1 MNYTTRIT
9 QMTIAPEGEPIFS
22 EMATDICIEDE
33 AAGEY
38 IVLKQVTRN
47 DGTIAIKPEEWDVI
61 RATIDQMFAEMQL
74 AVSEFKIRTDSQE
87 S

>member
-1 MNYTTRIT
+1 
-9 QMTIAPEGEPIFS
+9 MTIAPEGEPIYS

-47 DGTIAIKPEEWDVI
+47 DGTIAINPEEWDVI
-61 RATIDQMFAEMQL
+61 RTTIDQMFAEIK
-74 AVSEFKIRTDSQE
+74 AHE
-87 S
+87 SKTKPI

>member
-1 MNYTTRIT
+1 MKPYTSRIT

-22 EMATDICIEDE
+22 EMATDICIDDD

-47 DGTIAIKPEEWDVI
+47 DSIAINPEEWDAI
-61 RATIDQMFAEMQL
+61 RATIDQMFAEMK
-74 AVSEFKIRTDSQE
+74 AHE
-87 S
+87 SKTKLI

>member
-1 MNYTTRIT
+1 MKPYTSRIT

-38 IVLKQVTRN
+38 IVLKQLTRQTA
-47 DGTIAIKPEEWDVI
+47 DIAINPEEWDVI
-61 RATIDQMFAEMQL
+61 RATIDQMFAEMK
-74 AVSEFKIRTDSQE
+74 AHE
-87 S
+87 SKTKLI

>member
-1 MNYTTRIT
+1 MRPYTSRIT
-9 QMTIAPEGEPIFS
+9 QMTIAPEGEPIYS

-47 DGTIAIKPEEWDVI
+47 DGTIAINPEEWDVI
-61 RATIDQMFAEMQL
+61 RTTIDQMFAEIK
-74 AVSEFKIRTDSQE
+74 AHE
-87 S
+87 SKTKPI

>member
-1 MNYTTRIT
+1 MKPYTSRIT

-47 DGTIAIKPEEWDVI
+47 DGAIAINPEEWDVI
-61 RATIDQMFAEMQL
+61 RATIDQMFAEMK
-74 AVSEFKIRTDSQE
+74 AHE
-87 S
+87 SKTKPI